1 MMMTIMTMM
10 MTIIKMMMI
19 SDDDDEGDGGHEGN
33 DQDHDDC
40 HHHHHHHHHHQEP
53 DAYRDVDD
61 SEPSNYLED
70 PPKEACCV
78 GPRIARLDLD
88 ECGGLQC
95 SPEPTIRNKS
105 GKPEPALLLPVQ

>member
-40 HHHHHHHHHHQEP
+40 HHHHHHHHQEP